1 MWFDAAEYSDIGT
14 TKEVNQDS
22 CLIEIAQTDVGDVA
36 LTAVADGMGGLSGGE
51 LASAAVVRALS
62 EWFEQKLPLS
72 LEAMAGAVGGFE
84 QYVEGQWNGLVQ
96 ELNLKIMR
104 HGNDLRERLGTTLTA
119 LLAVGGRYS
128 IVHVGDCRA
137 YEITGEGV
145 GLLTHDQTFVQRE
158 VDAGNMTPEEAREHP
173 KRSVLLQC
181 IGSSKEVVPAVTRGN
196 LRTDAVYLICSDGF
210 RHVLTTEELR
220 LAFAP
225 AVLEAPW
232 GQGVEASLPAR
243 FLEDVEP
250 EGAAWAQTARARIQ
264 AMANVVKARGEADN
278 LTACVLRVQKEGGR

>member
-14 TKEVNQDS
+14 SKEVNQDS

-36 LTAVADGMGGLSGGE
+36 LVAVADGMGGLASGE
-51 LASAAVVRALS
+51 LASASVVHALS

-72 LEAMAGAVGGFE
+72 LEAMASSVGGFE

-104 HGNDLRERLGTTLTA
+104 HGNNVRERLGTTLTA

-137 YEITGEGV
+137 YEIADDSV
-145 GLLTHDQTFVQRE
+145 RLLTHDQTFVQRE
-158 VDAGNMTPEEAREHP
+158 VDAGNMTPDEAREHP
-173 KRSVLLQC
+173 KRNVLLQC

-196 LRTDAVYLICSDGF
+196 LRQDAIYLICSDGF
-210 RHVLTTEELR
+210 RHVLTDEELR
-220 LAFAP
+220 LAFSP
-225 AVLEAPW
+225 AALNQPW
-232 GQGVEASLPAR
+232 GAGVEATLPER
-243 FLEDVEP
+243 FRAGVVPAGDS
-250 EGAAWAQTARARIQ
+250 WADAARARIQ
-264 AMANVVKARGEADN
+264 AMGNVVMARGESDN